1 MTRQPRHRLAGLAAA
16 ASLQVLLA
24 GGTALAQPAAVHI
37 FEEAPPLEV
46 LRSIM
51 VPESRPGGATRR
63 IVIGAP
69 PERPASMVTQAAVAM
84 DPLPDPAEEPTA
96 ATPRRR
102 PQPRWQPQWQPQPQP
117 QPQQPMAAE
126 PGPVLASAR
135 IAAPALPEPR
145 PAAMPAPEATP
156 GSIGFRIN
164 FALNSD
170 VVPGSAY
177 AFVERVGEL
186 LRDQP
191 QLRIRVE
198 GHTDALGS
206 DEYNLLLS
214 QRRAAAVAEHLVR
227 SQGIDPAR
235 LVVLGYGESAPL
247 TGNAHDP
254 RNRRVQFAR
263 VD

>member
-1 MTRQPRHRLAGLAAA
+1 MTRRQQPRRHRLAGLAAA
-16 ASLQVLLA
+16 VSLQALLS

-51 VPESRPGGATRR
+51 VPESRPGGQTRR

-69 PERPASMVTQAAVAM
+69 PERPAPMVTQAAVAM
-84 DPLPDPAEEPTA
+84 DPIPDPVEEPTA
-96 ATPRRR
+96 AAPRRR
-102 PQPRWQPQWQPQPQP
+102 PQPRWQQ
-117 QPQQPMAAE
+117 QQPMAVE
-126 PGPVLASAR
+126 PGPVMAAAR
-135 IAAPALPEPR
+135 IAAPAAPEPQ
-145 PAAMPAPEATP
+145 PAAMPATEATP

-191 QLRIRVE
+191 QLRIRIE

-247 TGNAHDP
+247 TANAHDP

-263 VD
+263 VE